1 MPRHAFLILAH
12 HKPEQLAR
20 LTATL
25 AHLHFDVFVHL
36 DQKADRMAF
45 NGLPNV
51 ESLISTRD
59 VQWAGFERV
68 GATLDLLRLARQQH
82 DYQTY
87 TLLSGTCYPTIPAG
101 QLLGALSLFQASRID
116 VWQDEDPTLHE
127 RYARPFFHD
136 SPLRRVLNGFSRRF
150 GEMAPPRVP
159 EGVEV
164 HFGSQWW
171 TLHRSGVDAA
181 LDFLESRPDFVPFAR
196 RVHIPGEMFFQTVL
210 VATGAP
216 RVPGNRR
223 FADRPDE
230 PDARPRVLTA
240 EDIPRILDS
249 RALFAHT
256 FDEDQH
262 PGVLDALEAA
272 WPASSAST
280 NT

>member
-20 LTATL
+20 LTTAL
-25 AHLHFDVFVHL
+25 AHPHADVFVHL

-51 ESLISTRD
+51 EDLISTRD
-59 VQWAGFERV
+59 VQWAGFEMV
-68 GATLDLLRLARQQH
+68 GATLDLLRLAREEH

-87 TLLSGTCYPTIPAG
+87 TLLSGACYPAMPASR
-101 QLLGALSLFQASRID
+101 LFDVLSSFQASRID
-116 VWQDEDPTLHE
+116 VWRDKDPTWHE

-171 TLHRSGVDAA
+171 TLHQTAVEAT
-181 LDFLESRPDFVPFAR
+181 LDFLERRPDFLQFAR
-196 RVHIPGEMFFQTVL
+196 RVHIPDEMFFQTVL

-216 RVPGNRR
+216 RVQGGRR
-223 FADRPDE
+223 FIDWSGELNAHPH
-230 PDARPRVLTA
+230 VLTA
-240 EDIPRILDS
+240 EHIPRILAS
-249 RALFAHT
+249 RALFARK

-272 WPASSAST
+272 WQAPSSSPDA
-280 NT
+280 